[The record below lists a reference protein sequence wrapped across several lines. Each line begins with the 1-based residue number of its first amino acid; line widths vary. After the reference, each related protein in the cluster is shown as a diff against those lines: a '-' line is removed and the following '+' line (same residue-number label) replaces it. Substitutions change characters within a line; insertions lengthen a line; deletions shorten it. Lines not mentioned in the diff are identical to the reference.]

1 MMKSPI
7 LRTTQVN
14 VYDCVH
20 PLMNDPKEMSIFLS
34 KLVEFIGMTVIPEEL
49 IGQKNPHSFPYKPE
63 SKPVEDHGISGSVIL
78 VESHACSHSWISK
91 NFLNVVITSCK
102 HYDEKSLLSWILV
115 YTSSNI
121 YKYNTINF

>member
-1 MMKSPI
+1 MNNPI
-7 LRTTQVN
+7 LRTTQIN

-34 KLVEFIGMTVIPEEL
+34 KLVEFIGMTIIPEEL

-78 VESHACSHSWISK
+78 VESHVAAHSWCK
-91 NFLNVVITSCK
+91 NNFLNVVITSCK
-102 HYDEKSLLSWILV
+102 DYDAAITSMWVTRYCEANMFQYDSL
-115 YTSSNI
+115 
-121 YKYNTINF
+121 KF